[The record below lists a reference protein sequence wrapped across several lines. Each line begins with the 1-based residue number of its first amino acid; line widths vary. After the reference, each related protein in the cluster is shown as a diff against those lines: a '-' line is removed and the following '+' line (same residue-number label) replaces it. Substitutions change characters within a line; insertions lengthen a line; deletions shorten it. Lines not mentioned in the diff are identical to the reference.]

1 MLNYDEEYTMTFPSA
16 YARGILWGTLLM
28 ELVGTIQIKC
38 EKTDMKTEIE
48 FKTKPFFGGDYNLVA
63 GKIMHKKKILFTFNG
78 KWDKQL
84 FGKGHKDKKE
94 ELFWDPYGDMAS
106 SNLKMNVRPLEQQED
121 YESRKL
127 WRKVSLAL
135 MANDQE
141 TATDEKFTIEEAQ
154 REAVKDREESGITY
168 EPRYF
173 RNEDGEWIY
182 KHFNLDK
189 WTAEDIDKYEEYEE
203 DGVIAIREK
212 SKKQ

>member
-1 MLNYDEEYTMTFPSA
+1 
-16 YARGILWGTLLM
+16 
-28 ELVGTIQIKC
+28 
-38 EKTDMKTEIE
+38 MKTEIE

-84 FGKGHKDKKE
+84 FGKGHKHKKE